1 MHRTTKRRES
11 KIKNNTENIFD
22 RRCVCVC
29 VCAAI
34 SHLYISIHLYICIC
48 DVCIH
53 IRTIDRASFYSVR
66 FSFVLLSSSYLLANL
81 ISNKI
86 ICSICGCF
94 YSVCILF
101 CCDCYSVQRLQ
112 FRCISNVFLLS
123 RKHNRWVRVEF
134 RTLLYDAN
142 RKAKQKKMFISN
154 EIHTLSAM
162 VRGDFAHLNRNTQI
176 CEEIEIEQHSCN
188 SSLDLPEIPLT
199 CWSRSP

>member
-1 MHRTTKRRES
+1 M
-11 KIKNNTENIFD
+11 
-22 RRCVCVC
+22 CVC

-162 VRGDFAHLNRNTQI
+162 VRAILPIWTEIHRYVRKLKLNNILATLHLI
-176 CEEIEIEQHSCN
+176 CQKFHWLAGVGLRSCGWLALKSIN
-188 SSLDLPEIPLT
+188 PSHM
-199 CWSRSP
+199 